1 MTPTEARSL
10 GRAIRTVR
18 LEAGLTQL
26 RLALAVGVS
35 GSHMSM
41 CERGQVPAARGRPA
55 HPPTMNREQF
65 AAIADA
71 LGCTA
76 AYIAD
81 RAALS
86 ATTRVSLGL
95 QPLGPSRTLVA
106 GIAYDLT
113 DAEADRAADFISGLI
128 AARDLH

>member
-1 MTPTEARSL
+1 MTPDEARSL

-18 LEAGLTQL
+18 HETGLTQL
-26 RLALAVGVS
+26 KLGLAAGVS
-35 GSHMSM
+35 GSQISIW
-41 CERGQVPAARGRPA
+41 ERGQVPAARGRPA
-55 HPPTMNREQF
+55 HPPTMNRQQL
-65 AAIADA
+65 AAIAGA

-76 AYIAD
+76 AHIAD

-86 ATTRVSLGL
+86 AATRVSLGL

-113 DAEADRAADFISGLI
+113 DAEAVRVADFIASLI
-128 AARDLH
+128 AARDLD